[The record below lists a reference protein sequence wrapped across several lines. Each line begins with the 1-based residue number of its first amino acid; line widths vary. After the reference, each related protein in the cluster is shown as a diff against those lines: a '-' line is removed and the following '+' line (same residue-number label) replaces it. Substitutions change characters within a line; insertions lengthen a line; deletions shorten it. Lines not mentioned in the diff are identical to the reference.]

1 VAAGGA
7 GQGSAILTLTMNPAV
22 DLSAA
27 VEQVIEG
34 DKLRCHDPRQEPG
47 GGGINVSRATARLGG
62 TSRTLYTSGGPYGE
76 LLRELL
82 DGEGLEHRA
91 FPIRGL
97 TRQNIMIMERG
108 TSRQY
113 RFNLPGP
120 ALSGEEW
127 QGVLEELYGLLGQD
141 DFLVASGSLP
151 PGVPEDF
158 YARLAA
164 IAGKRKARLVVD
176 TSGKWLRRA
185 VTEGVYLVKPNLREL
200 RDISGREIEHED
212 EQKAAARAIVE
223 GGKTDVVVLSLGAS
237 GALLVTRGTEVR
249 YRSPSV
255 RIRSRVGAGDSM
267 LAGIVLRLAAGE
279 PIEEAVR
286 FGVAAGAAAVMTPGT
301 ELCRREDAERLYRDM
316 REGAE
321 A

>member
-1 VAAGGA
+1 MAAGSL

-22 DLSAA
+22 DFSAA
-27 VEQVIEG
+27 VDQVIEG
-34 DKLRCHDPRQEPG
+34 DKLRCRDPRQEPG
-47 GGGINVSRATARLGG
+47 GGGINVSRAVARLGG
-62 TSRTLYTSGGPYGE
+62 ASRALYTAGGPYGR
-76 LLRELL
+76 LLQELL
-82 DGEGLEHRA
+82 DGEGLDHRA
-91 FPIRGL
+91 FAVRGL
-97 TRQNIMIMERG
+97 TRQNIMIMETG

-120 ALSGEEW
+120 PLSGEEW
-127 QGVLEELYGLLGQD
+127 QGILEGVYAMVGEG

-164 IAGKRKARLVVD
+164 IAAKRRSRLVVD
-176 TSGKWLRRA
+176 TSGKRLRRA

-223 GGKTDVVVLSLGAS
+223 GGKTEVVVLSLGAS
-237 GALLVTRGTEVR
+237 GALLVTRDTELR

-316 REGAE
+316 KEDAEG
-321 A
+321 